1 MKTGIVEPLKTI
13 RILQAP
19 KPNHNNMPPF
29 LCQTGFLKTWMIAPY
44 GLFALHF
51 FLFLSI
57 KSLFQKR
64 QNTTLSKVACLIFK
78 LIA

>member
-29 LCQTGFLKTWMIAPY
+29 LCQTGFLKTWMIAPC

-51 FLFLSI
+51 FFVFINQIS
-57 KSLFQKR
+57 
-64 QNTTLSKVACLIFK
+64 LSKTSK
-78 LIA
+78 HNTE